1 MVSVDYSSF
10 SKRFAIRL
18 EIDVIVFDIHQSMQ
32 VQRMYF
38 DVSVSIETDAR
49 EVRYFSVVS
58 MCDEYDAYSFS

>member
-1 MVSVDYSSF
+1 MVSADYSSF
-10 SKRFAIRL
+10 SKRFAIWS

>member
-1 MVSVDYSSF
+1 MVSADYSSF
-10 SKRFAIRL
+10 STRFAVWS

-49 EVRYFSVVS
+49 GMRYFSVVS